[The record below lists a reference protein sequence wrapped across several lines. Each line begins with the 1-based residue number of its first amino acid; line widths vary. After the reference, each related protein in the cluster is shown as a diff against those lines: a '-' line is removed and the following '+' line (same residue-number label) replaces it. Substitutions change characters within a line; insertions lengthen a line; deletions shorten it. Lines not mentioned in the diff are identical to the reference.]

1 MKEPY
6 VLKHAQAFLAFL
18 NASLGQVEKATE
30 PFWRGQQT
38 SLYYNSSLALIDR
51 IFLQE
56 LETWR

>member
-30 PFWRGQQT
+30 PF
-38 SLYYNSSLALIDR
+38 
-51 IFLQE
+51 
-56 LETWR
+56 